1 MPQFSDD
8 LFLGGAQTYMGT
20 NTNFAENAEDPSPM
34 SLGVGPVGRIYVW
47 DTVPLTKGAA
57 NIAAASA
64 YSAAITLTAG
74 TGVTSVVRSD
84 GVTALQ
90 LDVPRA
96 VAVTIGAGTI
106 TNRNVTVTG
115 YDYYGQPM
123 SEVIATGTTQS
134 TTVNGKKAFFQ
145 IISASVSG
153 AVGAT
158 ISLGT
163 ADIFGCPVRFNNRG
177 YLARVGWDNTLA
189 EDAATVTVA
198 VATTATTTTGDVRGT
213 VVPSSAADGAK
224 RLVVAV
230 LLTAIQVGP
239 NATRAGA
246 LGVNQNLVS

>member
-8 LFLGGAQTYMGT
+8 LFLGPAQTYMGT
-20 NTNFAENAEDPSPM
+20 NVNSNLGDPSPM
-34 SLGVGPVGRIYVW
+34 DLGVGPVGRIYVW

-64 YSAAITLTAG
+64 YTGAITLTAG

-96 VAVTIGAGTI
+96 VSVTIGAGTI
-106 TNRNVTVTG
+106 TDRNVTVTG
-115 YDYYGQPM
+115 YDYYGQKM

-163 ADIFGCPVRFNNRG
+163 ADIFGSPVRFTNRG

-189 EDAATVTVA
+189 ENAATATVA
-198 VATTATTTTGDVRGT
+198 DTATATTTTGDVRGT
-213 VVPSSAADGAK
+213 VAPSSAADGAK

-246 LGVNQNLVS
+246 LGVDQNLVS